1 VVWFAFGAAMLRP
14 SLSSPDFLRC
24 FLYAVLSLTV
34 VRLVP
39 VCLALY
45 RTHLGTATVAFVGW
59 FGPRGLASVI
69 FALLAFDQLGQRAG
83 LVLTVVS
90 ITVGLSIILHG
101 FSANPL
107 IARYGAHA
115 QQREP
120 DHPLLQ
126 VIEVPA
132 ARRTFGSLQR
142 PDGPLTT

>member
-1 VVWFAFGAAMLRP
+1 MTIGARV
-14 SLSSPDFLRC
+14 
-24 FLYAVLSLTV
+24 LYAVLSLTV

-39 VCLALY
+39 VCIALY

-59 FGPRGLASVI
+59 VGPRGLASVI
-69 FALLAFDQLGQRAG
+69 FALLAFDQLGQQAG

-90 ITVGLSIILHG
+90 ITVALSILLHG

-126 VIEVPA
+126 VIDVPA
-132 ARRTFGSLQR
+132 ARRSFGSLQR
-142 PDGPLTT
+142 PDGSRAT